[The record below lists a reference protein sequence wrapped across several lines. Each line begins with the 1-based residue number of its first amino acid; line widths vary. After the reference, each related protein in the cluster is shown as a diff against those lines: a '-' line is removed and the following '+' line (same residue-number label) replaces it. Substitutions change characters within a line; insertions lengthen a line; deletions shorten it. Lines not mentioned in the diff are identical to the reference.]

1 MTATPQ
7 PASVTPPAGPRLRRS
22 DLALAALVLALAA
35 GSYALARYFSTRGAI
50 NLPLSTCDLNQQTC
64 RVDLPDGGS
73 IEVSI
78 EPRPVPTLAPMNVR
92 VQVNG
97 RSLHNVKV
105 NIAGAD
111 MEMGRN
117 QAQLQELGNGL
128 FAGPV
133 TLPVCTTRR
142 MLWQATLF
150 LDSEQGVIAAPFRFA
165 VGGRS

>member
-7 PASVTPPAGPRLRRS
+7 PATATPPATPRLRRG

-35 GSYALARYFSTRGAI
+35 GSYGAARYFTSHGAI
-50 NLPLSTCDLNQQTC
+50 NLPLSSCDLNQQAC
-64 RVDLPDGGS
+64 RVDLPEGGS

-78 EPRPVPTLAPMNVR
+78 EPRPAPTLAPMNVR
-92 VQVNG
+92 VQVAG
-97 RSLHNVKV
+97 RSLHSVKV

-117 QAQLQELGNGL
+117 QVQLQGLGNGL

-142 MLWQATLF
+142 MLWQATLY

-165 VGGRS
+165 AGGRS